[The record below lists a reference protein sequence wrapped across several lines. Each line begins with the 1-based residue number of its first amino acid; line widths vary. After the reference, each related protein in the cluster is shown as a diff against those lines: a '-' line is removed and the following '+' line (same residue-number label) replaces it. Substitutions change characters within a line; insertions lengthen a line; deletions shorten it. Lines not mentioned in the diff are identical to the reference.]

1 MPVDVTNK
9 ALNIC
14 TRLMQAADQVMQAT
28 EELYNLKNEKESAGL
43 DLTAAAVESAIS
55 ASSLKHANGTDFN
68 NVISS
73 GAALKTWLET
83 NFHDDVLSKV
93 RP

>member
-1 MPVDVTNK
+1 MAVDVTQK

-14 TRLMQAADQVMQAT
+14 SRLMNATNSLMQAV

-83 NFHDDVLSKV
+83 NFHDDVFDKV